1 MFEELVVKIV
11 EWLFRRYTNS
21 MADRRNW
28 IARLTSK
35 FLYWGLMKTID
46 KNSNEQMIS
55 NAYWLTDYLDKTR
68 QPNKASALAKKLLQ
82 VIPDPNYD
90 YTFENIRKTIGCYY
104 SVFKNP
110 DVTREELQISEEMY
124 RRIAANRLID
134 SCHCNPYEKLF
145 LHGIFESNYGAL
157 CDRKAAFFKDSRF
170 WDEAL
175 DHHNRALAVREKML
189 IFGDVNQKSIY
200 TTKRNIAGIY
210 YKQGL
215 FRKALNAHREI
226 LRYQER
232 NKLEAEMYTT
242 KRLMLG
248 CFSKLQEEGEL
259 NPIELNTF
267 QRYLEDCK
275 EYYQANDIEWMNQ
288 IIEIETKLT
297 QNRH

>member
-1 MFEELVVKIV
+1 MFEELVVKIF

-46 KNSNEQMIS
+46 NNSNEQMIS

-68 QPNKASALAKKLLQ
+68 QPNKASALSKKLLQ

-90 YTFENIRKTIGCYY
+90 CTFENIRKTIGCYY

-124 RRIAANRLID
+124 SRIAADCLID

-157 CDRKAAFFKDSRF
+157 CDRKAIFFRDPHY

-175 DHHNRALAVREKML
+175 DHHYRALAARKDALTLGDENEKT
-189 IFGDVNQKSIY
+189 IY
-200 TTKRNIAGIY
+200 ITKRNIAGIY
-210 YKQGL
+210 YKQEL
-215 FRKALNAHREI
+215 FRNALNTHKDILKWQESNETKAEI
-226 LRYQER
+226 
-232 NKLEAEMYTT
+232 YTT

-248 CFSKLQEEGEL
+248 CFSKLQEKGKLE
-259 NPIELNTF
+259 PIELNTF
-267 QRYLEDCK
+267 RQYIEDCK
-275 EYYQANDIEWMNQ
+275 NYFRSNDTKWMYQIE
-288 IIEIETKLT
+288 EIETKLT
-297 QNRH
+297 QSRQ